1 VSAEIL
7 KPNSLFDDSSFSDFS
22 QDAYQDQN
30 QGQFQS
36 DISMNLNSGHTA
48 QDLVQE
54 RSGSNLNSSSSSSK
68 KVKSSL
74 VFFEVIN
81 RARRM
86 GNCTRCLGIN
96 HRWLDC

>member
-1 VSAEIL
+1 MSAEIL
-7 KPNSLFDDSSFSDFS
+7 KPSSLFDDSSFSDFS

-54 RSGSNLNSSSSSSK
+54 RSGSNFNSSSSSSK
-68 KVKSSL
+68 KSKVL
-74 VFFEVIN
+74 WFFS
-81 RARRM
+81 R
-86 GNCTRCLGIN
+86 
-96 HRWLDC
+96 